1 MMLQINLKDTF
12 EDFIWIIK
20 VLDSST
26 SEDQME
32 CVKNCFYLWEKK
44 HLSQVNS
51 VQDARSLNRLRGYF
65 WAKFKNKIFNK

>member
-44 HLSQVNS
+44 TFISS
-51 VQDARSLNRLRGYF
+51 
-65 WAKFKNKIFNK
+65 KFCPRCQIIKSS